1 MLKVVN
7 ISRQYSWYLKIYII
21 LFFSNIFIDFL
32 ICSHPANAQIIPDKT
47 LGTEKSTITTQ
58 NIRELVGG
66 GAIRGGNLFHSFQ
79 EFNVNQGQQ
88 VYFTNPAGI
97 NNILTRVTGN
107 HVSEILGTLGI
118 DGTANLFL
126 INPNGIVFGKNAQLD
141 IAGSFVA
148 STVNAIKLGENGL
161 FSATEPQNSNL
172 LTIQP
177 TALFSN
183 ALHQQQA
190 EISVE
195 GNLTIGSRQTLTLQ
209 GDIVTNTGSLT
220 VPGGT
225 VQILGN
231 QVSLLN
237 NATINT
243 DAINNG
249 NGGTVIIKANDL
261 TRFEG
266 NISARGGDNSGNG
279 GFVEVSGG
287 RVEFAGTVDTSA
299 SNGSF
304 GRLLLDPKDILI
316 QSGGTFSGQSVSQA
330 LALNNVSLQAGNDIT
345 VDDDITGVGENNLNL
360 EAGRSLTINPNRS
373 IILNGGNFNAKIN
386 DENAIA
392 TVRDPGVAQFIMN
405 PGSQILT
412 NGGNATITSGKF
424 GQTSQINTTNASII
438 SAKSS
443 GNGGDI
449 ALNAINDITT
459 GNLISGFFNIP
470 NITDSINSGDITINS
485 TAGGIT
491 TTNYLLANAQQQ
503 AGDISLL
510 AAGNLSLNAA
520 GDFPRSGNIAS
531 IGDTPGKITFT
542 SGNILSGKN
551 IRIVNA
557 NLGADKGNDITLTAR
572 SIFLDTTSIFA
583 LARGKGR
590 GGDMVLNATDDVVMR
605 TSDIGTNSDAALPVN
620 LPTGASGDAGDFT
633 LNARRLSVS
642 QDPTAFFPFRATSIS
657 TGTDANTTGNAGN
670 LTINA
675 SESVELIGRQPT
687 TPILT
692 PSQLVSQLLQG
703 TGVGISTNAFGSGNA
718 GKLTVNTGR
727 LVLRDAGGITTFPVS
742 GNGGDL
748 TINATEILLQNFAGI
763 QTATAGSGQAGN
775 LTINADNVT
784 LTDRSIINATALA
797 GTGNAGNLTLSVKQL
812 NVRDGSIVS
821 SATTGEGNAA
831 TLNLNATDKVEVV
844 GTFADNSSFPSTIAT
859 ASLSPIGNAGPLNI
873 TTGELIVHQGGEIT
887 TGTVGQGNG
896 APITINTRTLQ
907 LDNGRINAST
917 AGAGNGGDIT
927 INATKSVEVAGNGFA
942 DLQEKII
949 NPAYAGTLSLDNFDQ
964 GIVAVSAGQ
973 GKAGNVV
980 IQTPDFLSR
989 NSGIIATTA
998 LGQGQG
1004 GNININTSNTFALDN
1019 SFIGTGTLT
1028 NAESGNVNLTAR
1040 QLTAKGGAQ
1049 VFTTTFGSGKA
1060 GDLTVNALESI
1071 DLIDPS
1077 QQSFGSGLFASSAQ
1091 TASGNGGDININ
1103 IPNGDLN
1110 IRDRATI
1117 SVSALGTGNAGDIN
1131 IDARSIF
1138 LDQGSIT
1145 ATSISGQGG
1154 NINFKVAN
1162 NLLLRN
1168 NSQISTRAG
1177 IENSG
1182 GGNGGNM
1189 DINSGFIVAVPQENS
1204 DITANAFAGN
1214 GGNINITSQ
1223 GIFGLQVSDKL
1234 TPNSDITASSQLG
1247 INGIVNINTP
1257 DVDPTRGLTQL
1268 PSVPTDPANQI
1279 VAGCPSN
1286 EEANFVVS
1294 GRGGLP
1300 EDPRQVLRGQVVL
1313 QDMRVSA
1320 DSPNKFSEQISH
1332 RKVPDAKEQP
1342 PLLKATGWIINQQG
1356 QVELVANITT
1366 QIQPNGGRNK
1376 SDCGNLSN
1384 QP

>member
-1 MLKVVN
+1 MLKIVN
-7 ISRQYSWYLKIYII
+7 IPRQYSWYLKIYII
-21 LFFSNIFIDFL
+21 LFFSNIFTYFLTDF
-32 ICSHPANAQIIPDKT
+32 HPANAQIIPDNT
-47 LGTEKSTITTQ
+47 LGTEKSTITPQ
-58 NIRELVGG
+58 NLRELIGG

-97 NNILTRVTGN
+97 SNILTRVTGN
-107 HVSEILGTLGI
+107 HISKILGTLGI
-118 DGTANLFL
+118 DGAANLFL
-126 INPNGIVFGKNAQLD
+126 INPNGIVFGKNVRLD

-148 STVNAIKLGENGL
+148 STANAIKLGNNGL

-177 TALFSN
+177 TVLFAN

-209 GDIVTNTGSLT
+209 GEIVTNTGSLT

-237 NATINT
+237 NATINI
-243 DAINNG
+243 DALNNG

-299 SNGSF
+299 ANGF
-304 GRLLLDPKDILI
+304 GTLLLDPKDILI
-316 QSGGTFSGQSVSQA
+316 QAGGTVSGQSLSQA
-330 LALNNVSLQAGNDIT
+330 LALNNVSLQANNDIT
-345 VDDDITGVGENNLNL
+345 VDDDITGVGANNLNL

-392 TVRDPGVAQFIMN
+392 TQRDPGVAQFFMN

-412 NGGNATITSGKF
+412 NSGNATITSGKF
-424 GQTSQINTTNASII
+424 GQTSQINTTDASII

-470 NITDSINSGDITINS
+470 NTTDSINSGDITINS
-485 TAGGIT
+485 SAGGIT

-557 NLGADKGNDITLTAR
+557 NLGAGKGNDITLSAR

-583 LARGKGR
+583 LARGTGKG
-590 GGDMVLNATDDVVMR
+590 GNMILNATDDVVMR
-605 TSDIGTNSDAALPVN
+605 TSDIGTNSDAALAVN

-633 LNARRLSVS
+633 LNARRLSIS
-642 QDPTAFFPFRATSIS
+642 QDPTAFFPFRATTIS
-657 TGTDANTTGNAGN
+657 TGTDLNTTGNAGN

-675 SESVELIGRQPT
+675 SESVEIIGRQPT
-687 TPILT
+687 TPVLT

-703 TGVGISTNAFGSGNA
+703 TGVGISTNAFGSGNS

-763 QTATAGSGQAGN
+763 QTATAGSGQAGD
-775 LTINADNVT
+775 LTINSDKVT
-784 LTDRSIINATALA
+784 LTGRSIINATALA

-821 SATTGEGNAA
+821 SATTGEGNGA
-831 TLNLNATDKVEVV
+831 TLTLNATDKVEVV
-844 GTFADNSSFPSTIAT
+844 GNFIDSSLPSQIAT
-859 ASLSPIGNAGPLNI
+859 GSLSPIGNAGPLNI
-873 TTGELIVHQGGEIT
+873 TTGQLIVRQGGEIT
-887 TGTVGQGNG
+887 SGTVGQGNG

-907 LDNGRINAST
+907 LYNGRINAST

-927 INATKSVEVAGNGFA
+927 INANESVEVAGNGFA

-949 NPAYAGTLSLDNFDQ
+949 NPAFAGTLSLDNFDQ

-980 IQTPDFLSR
+980 IQTPNFLTR
-989 NSGIIATTA
+989 NSGIIGTTA
-998 LGQGQG
+998 LDQGQG
-1004 GNININTSNTFALDN
+1004 GNITINTSNIFELNN

-1028 NAESGNVNLTAR
+1028 NAESGNVNLTVR

-1071 DLIDPS
+1071 DLFDPS
-1077 QQSFGSGLFASSAQ
+1077 PQGFGSGLFASSAQ
-1091 TASGNGGDININ
+1091 TASGKGGDININ
-1103 IPNGDLN
+1103 ISNGDLK

-1117 SVSALGTGNAGDIN
+1117 SVSALGTGNAGDVN

-1145 ATSISGQGG
+1145 ATSVSGQGG
-1154 NINFKVAN
+1154 NINLKVAN

-1177 IENSG
+1177 TENSG

-1189 DINSGFIVAVPQENS
+1189 DINSRFIVAVPQENS

-1214 GGNINITSQ
+1214 GGNINITTQ
-1223 GIFGLQVSDKL
+1223 GIFGLQVSDEL

-1247 INGIVNINTP
+1247 INGTININTP
-1257 DVDPTRGLTQL
+1257 DVDPSRGLTQL

-1286 EEANFVVS
+1286 EEANFVIS

-1313 QDMRVSA
+1313 QDMRVGA
-1320 DSPNKFSEQISH
+1320 DSPNKLSGQISN
-1332 RKVPDAKEQP
+1332 RKVPDIKGQS
-1342 PLLKATGWIINQQG
+1342 PLIEATGWIINQQG
-1356 QVELVANITT
+1356 QVELVSNTHEVKLSY
-1366 QIQPNGGRNK
+1366 GRNK
-1376 SDCGNLSN
+1376 GDCGN
-1384 QP
+1384 

>member
-1 MLKVVN
+1 MLKLKN
-7 ISRQYSWYLKIYII
+7 ISRQYSKYIKISAI
-21 LFFSNIFIDFL
+21 LFFSNIFTYSLTCFN
-32 ICSHPANAQIIPDKT
+32 PVNAQIIPDNT
-47 LGTEKSTITTQ
+47 LGAEKSTITPQ
-58 NIRELVGG
+58 NTRELIGG

-79 EFNVNQGQQ
+79 EFNINQGEQ
-88 VYFTNPAGI
+88 VYFANPAGI
-97 NNILTRVTGN
+97 SNILTRVTGN
-107 HVSEILGTLGI
+107 NISKIFGTLGV
-118 DGTANLFL
+118 DGAANLFL
-126 INPNGIVFGKNAQLD
+126 INPNGIIFGKNAQLN
-141 IAGSFVA
+141 IAGSFLA
-148 STVNAIKLGENGL
+148 STANAIKLGENGL

-172 LTIQP
+172 LTINP
-177 TALFSN
+177 KVLFSN

-190 EISVE
+190 EINVA
-195 GNLTIGSRQTLTLQ
+195 GNLTLGTGQNLTLQ
-209 GDIVTNTGSLT
+209 GDKIISTGSLT

-225 VQILGN
+225 VQLLGN

-237 NATINT
+237 NANINT
-243 DAINNG
+243 DALKNG

-279 GFVEVSGG
+279 GFVEISGG

-299 SNGSF
+299 VNGF
-304 GRLLLDPKDILI
+304 GTFLLEPKDILI
-316 QSGGTFSGQSVSQA
+316 QPGGTVSGQSLSQ
-330 LALNNVSLQAGNDIT
+330 LLRLNNVNLQANNDIT
-345 VDDDITGVGENNLNL
+345 VDDDITGVGANNLNL
-360 EAGRSLTINPNRS
+360 EAGRSLTIAPNRS

-392 TVRDPGVAQFIMN
+392 TERDPGVAQFFMN
-405 PGSQILT
+405 SGSQILT
-412 NGGNATITSGKF
+412 NGGNAIITSGTF

-459 GNLISGFFNIP
+459 GRLISGFFNIP
-470 NITDSINSGDITINS
+470 NITDSINSGDITIKS

-491 TTNYLLANAQQQ
+491 TTNYVLANALLQ
-503 AGDISLL
+503 AGDISFL

-531 IGDTPGKITFT
+531 IGDTPGKITFS

-557 NLGADKGNDITLTAR
+557 NLGAGRGNDITLTAR

-590 GGDMVLNATDDVVMR
+590 GGNMILNATDDVVMR
-605 TSDIGTNSDAALPVN
+605 TSDIGTNSDAALAVN
-620 LPTGASGDAGDFT
+620 IPTGASGDAGDLT
-633 LNARRLSVS
+633 LNARRLSIS
-642 QDPTAFFPFRATSIS
+642 QDPTAFFPFKATAIS
-657 TGTDANTTGNAGN
+657 TGTDPNTTGNAGN

-692 PSQLVSQLLQG
+692 PSQLVSQLIRG
-703 TGVGISTNAFGSGNA
+703 TGVGISTNAFGSGNS

-784 LTDRSIINATALA
+784 LTGRSIINATALA
-797 GTGNAGNLTLSVKQL
+797 GTGNAGNLNLSVKQL
-812 NVRDGSIVS
+812 NVRNGSIVS
-821 SATTGEGNAA
+821 SATTAEGNGGRL
-831 TLNLNATDKVEVV
+831 TLNATDGVEVV
-844 GTFADNSSFPSTIAT
+844 GTFADNSSLPSAIAT
-859 ASLSPIGNAGPLNI
+859 GSFNATGGNAGALNI
-873 TTGELIVHQGGEIT
+873 TTGQLIVHQGGEIT
-887 TGTVGQGNG
+887 TATLGQGNG
-896 APITINTRTLQ
+896 AALTINTRTLQ

-917 AGAGNGGDIT
+917 SAAGNGGDIT
-927 INATKSVEVAGNGFA
+927 INATQSVEVAGKGFA
-942 DLQEKII
+942 NLQEKII
-949 NPAYAGTLSLDNFDQ
+949 NPAFAGTLRLDNFDQ
-964 GIVAVSAGQ
+964 GIVAVSAGE
-973 GKAGNVV
+973 GSAGNVV
-980 IQTPDFLSR
+980 IETPNFIAR
-989 NSGIIATTA
+989 NGGIIGTTA

-1004 GNININTSNTFALDN
+1004 GNININSSNTFDLDN
-1019 SFIGTGTLT
+1019 SFIGAGTLT
-1028 NAESGNVNLTAR
+1028 NAQSGNVNLTAR
-1040 QLTAKGGAQ
+1040 QLTAKGGTQ

-1060 GDLTVNALESI
+1060 GDLTVNALKSI

-1077 QQSFGSGLFASSAQ
+1077 QQGFGSGLFASSAQ
-1091 TASGNGGDININ
+1091 TAAGNGGDININ

-1110 IRDRATI
+1110 IRNRATI
-1117 SVSALGTGNAGDIN
+1117 SVSALGTGNAGDVN

-1145 ATSISGQGG
+1145 ATSVSGQGG
-1154 NINFKVAN
+1154 NINLKVAN

-1177 IENSG
+1177 TENSG

-1189 DINSGFIVAVPQENS
+1189 DINSGFIIAVPQENS

-1223 GIFGLQVSDKL
+1223 AIFGLQVNNEL

-1247 INGIVNINTP
+1247 INGTININTP
-1257 DVDPTRGLTQL
+1257 DVDPSRGLAQL

-1286 EEANFVVS
+1286 EEANFVIS

-1300 EDPRQVLRGQVVL
+1300 EDPRQVLRGQIVL
-1313 QDMRVSA
+1313 QDMRIGA
-1320 DSPNKFSEQISH
+1320 DSPNKSGQISN

-1342 PLLKATGWIINQQG
+1342 PLLEATGWIINQQG
-1356 QVELVANITT
+1356 QVELVANTT
-1366 QIQPNGGRNK
+1366 QVQPDGGRNK
-1376 SDCGNLSN
+1376 SDCGNLSA

>member
-7 ISRQYSWYLKIYII
+7 IPRQYSWYLKIYII
-21 LFFSNIFIDFL
+21 LFFSNIFTYFFTDFY
-32 ICSHPANAQIIPDKT
+32 PANAQIIPDNT
-47 LGTEKSTITTQ
+47 LGSEKSTITPQ
-58 NIRELVGG
+58 NIHELIGG

-97 NNILTRVTGN
+97 SNILTRVTGN
-107 HVSEILGTLGI
+107 HISKIFGTLGI
-118 DGTANLFL
+118 DGTANLFF
-126 INPNGIVFGKNAQLD
+126 INPNGIVFGKNVRLD

-148 STVNAIKLGENGL
+148 STANAIRLGENGL

-177 TALFSN
+177 TVLFAN

-209 GDIVTNTGSLT
+209 GEIVTNTGSLT

-231 QVSLLN
+231 QVNLLK

-243 DAINNG
+243 DALNNG

-299 SNGSF
+299 ANGF
-304 GRLLLDPKDILI
+304 GTLLLDLKDILI
-316 QSGGTFSGQSVSQA
+316 QAGGTVSGQSLSQA
-330 LALNNVSLQAGNDIT
+330 LALNNVSLQANNDIT
-345 VDDDITGVGENNLNL
+345 VDDDITGVRANNLNL

-392 TVRDPGVAQFIMN
+392 TQRDPGIAQFFMN

-412 NGGNATITSGKF
+412 NGGNATITSGN
-424 GQTSQINTTNASII
+424 GQNNQINTTDASII

-443 GNGGDI
+443 GNGGNI
-449 ALNAINDITT
+449 TLNAINDITT

-485 TAGGIT
+485 SAGGIT

-503 AGDISLL
+503 AGNISLT

-542 SGNILSGKN
+542 SGNILSSKN

-557 NLGADKGNDITLTAR
+557 NLGAGKGNDITLTAD

-590 GGDMVLNATDDVVMR
+590 GGNMILNAIDDVVMR
-605 TSDIGTNSDAALPVN
+605 TSDIGTNSDAALAVN

-642 QDPTAFFPFRATSIS
+642 QDPTAFFPFKATTIS

-675 SESVELIGRQPT
+675 LESVEVIGRQPT

-727 LVLRDAGGITTFPVS
+727 LVLRDAGGISTFPVS

-763 QTATAGSGQAGN
+763 QTATAGSGQAGD

-784 LTDRSIINATALA
+784 LTNRSIINATALA

-821 SATTGEGNAA
+821 SATTGEGNGA

-844 GTFADNSSFPSTIAT
+844 GNFADNSSFPSQIAT
-859 ASLSPIGNAGPLNI
+859 GSLSPIGNAGVLNI
-873 TTGELIVHQGGEIT
+873 TTGQLIVRQGGEIT
-887 TGTVGQGNG
+887 SATVGQGNG
-896 APITINTRTLQ
+896 APITINTRRLQ
-907 LDNGRINAST
+907 LDNARINAST
-917 AGAGNGGDIT
+917 AGTGNGGDIT
-927 INATKSVEVAGNGFA
+927 INASESVEVAGNGFA

-949 NPAYAGTLSLDNFDQ
+949 NPIYAGTLSPANFNQ
-964 GIVAVSAGQ
+964 GIVAVSTGQ

-980 IQTPDFLSR
+980 IQTPNFLTR
-989 NSGIIATTA
+989 NSGLIATTA

-1004 GNININTSNTFALDN
+1004 GNITLNSSNNFELDN

-1040 QLTAKGGAQ
+1040 QLIAKGGAQ

-1060 GDLTVNALESI
+1060 GDLIVNGFESI

-1110 IRDRATI
+1110 IGDRATV

-1131 IDARSIF
+1131 IDARAIS
-1138 LDQGSIT
+1138 LNRGSIA

-1154 NINFKVAN
+1154 NINLKVAN

-1177 IENSG
+1177 TENSG
-1182 GGNGGNM
+1182 GGNGGNIN
-1189 DINSGFIVAVPQENS
+1189 INSKFITAVPLENS

-1214 GGNINITSQ
+1214 GGDINITTQ
-1223 GIFGLQVSDKL
+1223 GIFGLQVNDKL

-1257 DVDPTRGLTQL
+1257 DVDPSRGLTQL
-1268 PSVPTDPANQI
+1268 PSVPTDPSNQI

-1286 EEANFVVS
+1286 EEANFVIS

-1313 QDMRVSA
+1313 QDMRIGA
-1320 DSPNKFSEQISH
+1320 DFPNKSGQISH
-1332 RKVPDAKEQP
+1332 RKVPEIKGQP
-1342 PLLKATGWIINQQG
+1342 PLLEATGWMINQQG
-1356 QVELVANITT
+1356 QVELVANTT
-1366 QIQPNGGRNK
+1366 QIQPDGGRSK
-1376 SDCGNLSN
+1376 SDCGNLSY

>member
-1 MLKVVN
+1 MLKLVN
-7 ISRQYSWYLKIYII
+7 IPRQYYWYLKIYII
-21 LFFSNIFIDFL
+21 LFFSNIFIYFL
-32 ICSHPANAQIIPDKT
+32 TYSHPANAQIIPDKT
-47 LGTEKSTITTQ
+47 LGTEKSTITPQ

-97 NNILTRVTGN
+97 NNILARVTGN
-107 HVSEILGTLGI
+107 HISKILGTLGI
-118 DGTANLFL
+118 DGAANLFL
-126 INPNGIVFGKNAQLD
+126 INPNGIVFGKNARLD

-148 STVNAIKLGENGL
+148 STANAIKLGENGL

-177 TALFSN
+177 TVLFAN

-190 EISVE
+190 EVSVE

-299 SNGSF
+299 ANGF
-304 GRLLLDPKDILI
+304 GTLLLDPKDILI
-316 QSGGTFSGQSVSQA
+316 QAGGTVSGQSLSQA
-330 LALNNVSLQAGNDIT
+330 LALNNVSLQANNDIT
-345 VDDDITGVGENNLNL
+345 VDDDITGVEANNLNL

-392 TVRDPGVAQFIMN
+392 TERDSGVAQFLMN

-424 GQTSQINTTNASII
+424 GQSSQNHTNDASII

-443 GNGGDI
+443 GNGGNI

-470 NITDSINSGDITINS
+470 NIIDSINSGDITINS

-503 AGDISLL
+503 AGNISLL

-557 NLGADKGNDITLTAR
+557 NLGAGRGNDITLTAR

-590 GGDMVLNATDDVVMR
+590 GGNMILNATDDVVMR
-605 TSDIGTNSDAALPVN
+605 TSDIGTNSDAALAVN
-620 LPTGASGDAGDFT
+620 IPTGASGDAGDFT

-642 QDPTAFFPFRATSIS
+642 QDPAAFFPFRATSIG

-675 SESVELIGRQPT
+675 SESVEIIGRQPT

-692 PSQLVSQLLQG
+692 SSQLVSQLLQG
-703 TGVGISTNAFGSGNA
+703 TGVGISTNAFGSGNS

-727 LVLRDAGGITTFPVS
+727 LVLRDAGGISTFPVS

-775 LTINADNVT
+775 LTINADKVT

-812 NVRDGSIVS
+812 NVHDGSIVS

-844 GTFADNSSFPSTIAT
+844 GNFADNSSLPSTIAT
-859 ASLSPIGNAGPLNI
+859 GSLSPIGNAGPLNI
-873 TTGELIVHQGGEIT
+873 RTGQLIVRQGGEIT
-887 TGTVGQGNG
+887 TATVGQGNG

-927 INATKSVEVAGNGFA
+927 INATESVEVAGNGFA

-980 IQTPDFLSR
+980 IQTPNFLSR

-1004 GNININTSNTFALDN
+1004 GNININSSNTFELDN
-1019 SFIGTGTLT
+1019 SFIGTGTLS

-1077 QQSFGSGLFASSAQ
+1077 QQGFGSGLFASSAQ

-1103 IPNGDLN
+1103 LSNGDLN
-1110 IRDRATI
+1110 IRDRASI

-1138 LDQGSIT
+1138 LYQGSIT
-1145 ATSISGQGG
+1145 ATSVSGQGG
-1154 NINFKVAN
+1154 NINLKVAN

-1189 DINSGFIVAVPQENS
+1189 DINSEFITAVPRENS

-1257 DVDPTRGLTQL
+1257 DINPTRGLTQL

-1320 DSPNKFSEQISH
+1320 DSLNKLSEQISH
-1332 RKVPDAKEQP
+1332 RKVPDIKGEP
-1342 PLLKATGWIINQQG
+1342 PLLEATGWMINQLG

-1366 QIQPNGGRNK
+1366 QIQPDGGRNK

>member
-1 MLKVVN
+1 MLKLIN
-7 ISRQYSWYLKIYII
+7 IFRQSYWYLKISQGL
-21 LFFSNIFIDFL
+21 LFCNIFTYVFA
-32 ICSHPANAQIIPDKT
+32 SFYPANAQIIPDNT
-47 LGTEKSTITTQ
+47 LETEKSTISHQ
-58 NIRELVGG
+58 NTRELIGG
-66 GAIRGGNLFHSFQ
+66 GAIRRDNIFHSFQ
-79 EFNVNQGQQ
+79 EFNINQGQQ
-88 VYFTNPAGI
+88 VYFANPVGI

-107 HVSEILGTLGI
+107 HTSKIFGTLGV
-118 DGTANLFL
+118 DGAANLFL
-126 INPNGIVFGKNAQLD
+126 INPNGIIFGKNARLD
-141 IAGSFVA
+141 IAGSFTA
-148 STVNAIKLGENGL
+148 STANAIELGTDGL
-161 FSATEPQNSNL
+161 FSATEPQKSNL

-177 TALFSN
+177 TAFFPN
-183 ALHQQQA
+183 ALHQPQA
-190 EISVE
+190 EISNQ
-195 GNLTIGSRQTLTLQ
+195 GNLTIGTGQTLTLQ
-209 GDIVTNTGSLT
+209 GDIVTNNGFLT

-225 VQILGN
+225 VQLLGN

-237 NATINT
+237 NAKINT
-243 DAINNG
+243 DAVNNG

-261 TRFEG
+261 TRFAG
-266 NISARGGDNSGNG
+266 NISARGGENSGKG
-279 GFVEVSGG
+279 GFVEVSGS

-299 SNGSF
+299 VNGF
-304 GRLLLDPKDILI
+304 GTLLLDPKDILI
-316 QSGGTFSGQSVSQA
+316 QAGGTVSGQSLSQA
-330 LALNNVSLQAGNDIT
+330 LALNNVNLLANNDIT
-345 VDDDITGVGENNLNL
+345 VDDDITGIGANNLNL
-360 EAGRSLTINPNRS
+360 EAGRSLTINPNHS

-392 TVRDPGVAQFIMN
+392 TVRDPGVAQFLMN

-424 GQTSQINTTNASII
+424 GQNSQINTTDASII

-443 GNGGDI
+443 GNGGNI
-449 ALNAINDITT
+449 TLNAINDITT

-470 NITDSINSGDITINS
+470 NITDSINSGNITINS
-485 TAGGIT
+485 SAGGIT

-503 AGDISLL
+503 AGDISLT

-531 IGDTPGKITFT
+531 IGDIPGKITFT

-557 NLGADKGNDITLTAR
+557 NLGAGIGNDITLTAR
-572 SIFLDTTSIFA
+572 SIFLDTTSLFA
-583 LARGKGR
+583 LARGTGKG
-590 GGDMVLNATDDVVMR
+590 GNMILNATDDVVMR
-605 TSDIGTNSDAALPVN
+605 TSDIGTNSDAALAVN

-633 LNARRLSVS
+633 LNVRRLSVS
-642 QDPTAFFPFRATSIS
+642 QDPTAFFPFRATTIS

-675 SESVELIGRQPT
+675 SESVEVIGRQPT

-748 TINATEILLQNFAGI
+748 TINAREILLQNFAGI

-775 LTINADNVT
+775 LTINANNVT
-784 LTDRSIINATALA
+784 LTNRSIINATALA

-821 SATTGEGNAA
+821 SATTGEGNGA

-844 GTFADNSSFPSTIAT
+844 GNFADNSSLPSQIAT
-859 ASLSPIGNAGPLNI
+859 GSLSPIGNAGALNI
-873 TTGELIVHQGGEIT
+873 TTGELLVRQGGEIT
-887 TGTVGQGNG
+887 SATVGQGNG
-896 APITINTRTLQ
+896 APITINSRTLQ

-917 AGAGNGGDIT
+917 IGAGNGGDIT
-927 INATKSVEVAGNGFA
+927 INASESVEVAGNGFA

-949 NPAYAGTLSLDNFDQ
+949 NPAYAGTLSLANFDQ

-980 IQTPDFLSR
+980 IQTPNFLSR

-1004 GNININTSNTFALDN
+1004 GNITLDSNNTFELDN

-1060 GDLTVNALESI
+1060 GDLTVNGFESI

-1077 QQSFGSGLFASSAQ
+1077 QQGFGSGLFASSAQ

-1110 IRDRATI
+1110 IRDRAII
-1117 SVSALGTGNAGDIN
+1117 SVSALGTGNAGDVN
-1131 IDARSIF
+1131 IDARAIF
-1138 LDQGSIT
+1138 LEQGSIT
-1145 ATSISGQGG
+1145 ATSVSGQGG
-1154 NINFKVAN
+1154 NINLKVAN

-1177 IENSG
+1177 TENTG
-1182 GGNGGNM
+1182 GGNGGNIN
-1189 DINSGFIVAVPQENS
+1189 INSKFITAVPQENS

-1214 GGNINITSQ
+1214 GGDINITTQ
-1223 GIFGLQVSDKL
+1223 GIFGLQVNDKL

-1257 DVDPTRGLTQL
+1257 DVDPSRGLTQL
-1268 PSVPTDPANQI
+1268 PSIPTDPSNQI

-1286 EEANFVVS
+1286 EEANFVIS

-1300 EDPRQVLRGQVVL
+1300 EDPRQILRGQVIL

-1320 DSPNKFSEQISH
+1320 DSPNKSGQISH
-1332 RKVPDAKEQP
+1332 RKVPEIKEQP
-1342 PLLKATGWIINQQG
+1342 PLLEATGWIINQQG
-1356 QVELVANITT
+1356 QMELVANTT
-1366 QIQPNGGRNK
+1366 QVQPDGAKNK
-1376 SDCGNLSN
+1376 SECGNLSK
-1384 QP
+1384 

>member
-1 MLKVVN
+1 MLKLKTFY
-7 ISRQYSWYLKIYII
+7 RQYSWYFKIFTI
-21 LFFSNIFIDFL
+21 LFVSNIFTYSLTCFN
-32 ICSHPANAQIIPDKT
+32 PVNAQIIPDNT
-47 LGTEKSTITTQ
+47 LGNEKSTITPQ
-58 NIRELVGG
+58 NIRELIGG
-66 GAIRGGNLFHSFQ
+66 GAIRGSNLFHSFQ
-79 EFNVNQGQQ
+79 EFNINEGEQ
-88 VYFTNPAGI
+88 VYFVNPAGI
-97 NNILTRVTGN
+97 SNILTRVTGN
-107 HVSEILGTLGI
+107 NLSKIFGILGV
-118 DGTANLFL
+118 DGAANLFL
-126 INPNGIVFGKNAQLD
+126 INPNGIIFGKNAQLD
-141 IAGSFVA
+141 IAGSFLA
-148 STVNAIKLGENGL
+148 STANAIKLGENGL
-161 FSATEPQNSNL
+161 FSATKPQNSNL
-172 LTIQP
+172 LTIKP

-183 ALHQQQA
+183 AFHQQQA
-190 EISVE
+190 EINVA
-195 GNLTIGSRQTLTLQ
+195 GDLTLGTGQTLTLQ
-209 GDIVTNTGSLT
+209 GDKITSTGSLI

-225 VQILGN
+225 VQLLGN

-237 NATINT
+237 NAKINT
-243 DAINNG
+243 DALKNG

-261 TRFEG
+261 THFEG
-266 NISARGGDNSGNG
+266 NISARGGENSGNG
-279 GFVEVSGG
+279 GFVEISGS

-299 SNGSF
+299 VNGF
-304 GRLLLDPKDILI
+304 GTFLLDPQDILI
-316 QSGGTFSGQSVSQA
+316 QPGGTVSGQSLSQA
-330 LALNNVSLQAGNDIT
+330 LVLNNVSLQANNDIT
-345 VDDDITGVGENNLNL
+345 VDDDITGLGANNLNL

-392 TVRDPGVAQFIMN
+392 TERDPGVAQFFMN

-424 GQTSQINTTNASII
+424 GQTSQINTTDASII
-438 SAKSS
+438 SAKSG
-443 GNGGDI
+443 GNGGNI

-470 NITDSINSGDITINS
+470 NTTDSNNSGDITINS

-531 IGDTPGKITFT
+531 IGDIPGKITFT
-542 SGNILSGKN
+542 SGNILSGHN

-583 LARGKGR
+583 LARGTGKG
-590 GGDMVLNATDDVVMR
+590 GNMILNATDDVIMR
-605 TSDIGTNSDAALPVN
+605 TSDIGTNSDAALAVN

-633 LNARRLSVS
+633 LNARRLSIS
-642 QDPTAFFPFRATSIS
+642 QDPTAFFPFRGTSIS
-657 TGTDANTTGNAGN
+657 TGTDENTTGNAGN

-675 SESVELIGRQPT
+675 SESVELIGRQLT

-692 PSQLVSQLLQG
+692 PSQLVSQLIQG
-703 TGVGISTNAFGSGNA
+703 TGVGISTNAFGSGNS

-727 LVLRDAGGITTFPVS
+727 LVLQDAGGISTFPVS

-775 LTINADNVT
+775 LTINADNIT

-844 GTFADNSSFPSTIAT
+844 GTFADNSSFPSSIAT

-887 TGTVGQGNG
+887 TATVGQGNG

-949 NPAYAGTLSLDNFDQ
+949 NPAYAGTLSLANFDQ

-980 IQTPDFLSR
+980 IQTLDFLSR

-1004 GNININTSNTFALDN
+1004 GNININSSNTFALDN

-1138 LDQGSIT
+1138 FDQGSIT
-1145 ATSISGQGG
+1145 ATSVSGQGG

-1247 INGIVNINTP
+1247 INGTVNINTP

-1286 EEANFVVS
+1286 ESANFVIS

-1320 DSPNKFSEQISH
+1320 DSPNKSEQISH
-1332 RKVPDAKEQP
+1332 RKVPDIKGQP
-1342 PLLKATGWIINQQG
+1342 PLLEATGWMINQLG

-1366 QIQPNGGRNK
+1366 QIQPDGGRNK
-1376 SDCGNLSN
+1376 SDCGN
-1384 QP
+1384 

>member
-7 ISRQYSWYLKIYII
+7 IPKHYSGYLKIYII
-21 LFFSNIFIDFL
+21 LFFSNIFIYFL
-32 ICSHPANAQIIPDKT
+32 TCSHPANAQIIPDKT
-47 LGTEKSTITTQ
+47 LGTEKSTITPQ
-58 NIRELVGG
+58 NLRELVGG
-66 GAIRGGNLFHSFQ
+66 GAIRGSNLFHSFQ
-79 EFNVNQGQQ
+79 EFNVNQGEQ
-88 VYFTNPAGI
+88 VYFTNPIGI

-107 HVSEILGTLGI
+107 HISKILGTLGI
-118 DGTANLFL
+118 DGAANLFL
-126 INPNGIVFGKNAQLD
+126 INPNGIVFGKNARLD

-148 STVNAIKLGENGL
+148 STANAIKLGENGL

-177 TALFSN
+177 TVLFAN
-183 ALHQQQA
+183 TLHQQQA

-316 QSGGTFSGQSVSQA
+316 QAGGTISGQSLSQA
-330 LALNNVSLQAGNDIT
+330 LALNNVSLQANNDIT
-345 VDDDITGVGENNLNL
+345 VNDDITGVGANNLNL

-373 IILNGGNFNAKIN
+373 IILNGGNLNVKIN

-392 TVRDPGVAQFIMN
+392 TQRDPGVAQFFMN

-424 GQTSQINTTNASII
+424 GQNSQIHTTNASII

-470 NITDSINSGDITINS
+470 NITDSISSGDITINS

-557 NLGADKGNDITLTAR
+557 NLGAGRGNDITLTAR

-590 GGDMVLNATDDVVMR
+590 GGNMILNATDDVVMR
-605 TSDIGTNSDAALPVN
+605 TSDIGTNSDAALAVN

-633 LNARRLSVS
+633 LNARRLSIS
-642 QDPTAFFPFRATSIS
+642 QDPTAFFPFRGTSIS

-675 SESVELIGRQPT
+675 SESVELIGRQLT

-727 LVLRDAGGITTFPVS
+727 LLLRDAGGISTFPVS

-748 TINATEILLQNFAGI
+748 TINAIEILLQNFAGI

-775 LTINADNVT
+775 LTINADKVT
-784 LTDRSIINATALA
+784 LTNRSIIDAAALA

-844 GTFADNSSFPSTIAT
+844 GTFADNSSLPSAIAT

-873 TTGELIVHQGGEIT
+873 TTGQLIVRQGGEIT
-887 TGTVGQGNG
+887 TATVGQGNG

-927 INATKSVEVAGNGFA
+927 INATDSVEVAGNGFA

-980 IQTPDFLSR
+980 IQTPNFLSR

-998 LGQGQG
+998 LNQGQG
-1004 GNININTSNTFALDN
+1004 GNININTSNTFELDN

-1040 QLTAKGGAQ
+1040 QLTGKGGAQ

-1060 GDLTVNALESI
+1060 GDLTVNAFESI

-1077 QQSFGSGLFASSAQ
+1077 QQGFGSGLFASSAQ

-1117 SVSALGTGNAGDIN
+1117 SVSALGTGNAGDVN

-1145 ATSISGQGG
+1145 ATSVSGQGG

-1223 GIFGLQVSDKL
+1223 GIFGLQVSDEL
-1234 TPNSDITASSQLG
+1234 TQNSDITASSQLG

-1320 DSPNKFSEQISH
+1320 DSPNKSEQISH
-1332 RKVPDAKEQP
+1332 RKVPDIKGQP
-1342 PLLKATGWIINQQG
+1342 PLLEATGWMINQLG

-1366 QIQPNGGRNK
+1366 QIQPDGGRNK
-1376 SDCGNLSN
+1376 SDCGNLSEF
-1384 QP
+1384 

>member
-1 MLKVVN
+1 MFKVIN
-7 ISRQYSWYLKIYII
+7 IHRQYSRYLKIYTI
-21 LFFSNIFIDFL
+21 LFLSNIFTYFITCFY
-32 ICSHPANAQIIPDKT
+32 PANAQIIPDNT

-58 NIRELVGG
+58 NIRELISG
-66 GAIRGGNLFHSFQ
+66 GAIRDKNLFHSFQ

-88 VYFTNPAGI
+88 VYFANLTGI
-97 NNILTRVTGN
+97 SNIITSVTGN
-107 HVSEILGTLGI
+107 HLSKIFGTLGV
-118 DGTANLFL
+118 DGAANLFL
-126 INPNGIVFGKNAQLD
+126 INPNGIIFGKNARLD
-141 IAGSFVA
+141 IAGSFTA
-148 STVNAIKLGENGL
+148 STANAIKLGKDKL
-161 FSATEPQNSNL
+161 FSTREPQKSNL
-172 LTIQP
+172 LTIKP

-183 ALHQQQA
+183 ILHQLQA
-190 EISVE
+190 EISNQ
-195 GNLTIGSRQTLTLQ
+195 GNLTIGTGQTLTLQ
-209 GDIVTNTGSLT
+209 GDIITSTGSLT

-225 VQILGN
+225 VQLLGN

-237 NATINT
+237 DAKINT
-243 DAINNG
+243 DALKNG

-261 TRFEG
+261 THFEG

-316 QSGGTFSGQSVSQA
+316 QPGGTFSGQSVSQA
-330 LALNNVSLQAGNDIT
+330 LALNNVSLQASNDIT
-345 VDDDITGVGENNLNL
+345 VDDDITGIGANSLSL

-373 IILNGGNFNAKIN
+373 IILNGGNLNAKIN

-392 TVRDPGVAQFIMN
+392 TERDSGVAQFFMN

-412 NGGNATITSGKF
+412 NGGNTTITSGTF
-424 GQTSQINTTNASII
+424 GQTSQINTTDAFII

-459 GNLISGFFNIP
+459 GDLISGFFNIP

-503 AGDISLL
+503 AGDISLT
-510 AAGNLSLNAA
+510 AAGNLSLNAR

-557 NLGADKGNDITLTAR
+557 NLGAGIGNDITLTAR
-572 SIFLDTTSIFA
+572 SIFLDTTSLFA

-590 GGDMVLNATDDVVMR
+590 GGNMILNATDDIVMR
-605 TSDIGTNSDAALPVN
+605 TSDIGTNSDAALAVN

-633 LNARRLSVS
+633 LNTRRLSVS

-675 SESVELIGRQPT
+675 SESVELIGRQLT

-692 PSQLVSQLLQG
+692 PSQLVSQLIQG
-703 TGVGISTNAFGSGNA
+703 TGVGISTNAFGSGNS

-727 LVLRDAGGITTFPVS
+727 LVLGDAGGISTFPVS

-784 LTDRSIINATALA
+784 LTDRSIIDAAALA

-844 GTFADNSSFPSTIAT
+844 GTFADNSSLPSTIAT

-927 INATKSVEVAGNGFA
+927 INATKSGEVAGNGFA

-949 NPAYAGTLSLDNFDQ
+949 NPAYAGTLSLANFDQ

-1004 GNININTSNTFALDN
+1004 GNININSSNTFELDN

-1060 GDLTVNALESI
+1060 GDLTVNAFESI
-1071 DLIDPS
+1071 NLINPS
-1077 QQSFGSGLFASSAQ
+1077 QQGFGSGLFASSAQ

-1131 IDARSIF
+1131 IDARAIS
-1138 LDQGSIT
+1138 LNRGSIT
-1145 ATSISGQGG
+1145 ATSVSGQGG
-1154 NINFKVAN
+1154 NINLKVAN
-1162 NLLLRN
+1162 NLFLRN
-1168 NSQISTRAG
+1168 NSQISTRTG
-1177 IENSG
+1177 TENSG
-1182 GGNGGNM
+1182 GGNGGNIN
-1189 DINSGFIVAVPQENS
+1189 INSEFITAVPQENS

-1214 GGNINITSQ
+1214 GGDINITTQ
-1223 GIFGLQVSDKL
+1223 GIFGLQVNDKL

-1247 INGIVNINTP
+1247 INGIVNIITP
-1257 DVDPTRGLTQL
+1257 DVDPSRGLTQL

-1286 EEANFVVS
+1286 EEANFVIS

-1300 EDPRQVLRGQVVL
+1300 EDPRQILRGQVVL

-1320 DSPNKFSEQISH
+1320 DSPNKLSEQISH
-1332 RKVPDAKEQP
+1332 RKVPDIKGQP
-1342 PLLKATGWIINQQG
+1342 PLLEATGWMINRLG

-1366 QIQPNGGRNK
+1366 QIQPDGGRNK
-1376 SDCGNLSN
+1376 SDCGNLSD

>member
-1 MLKVVN
+1 M
-7 ISRQYSWYLKIYII
+7 KIYTI
-21 LFFSNIFIDFL
+21 LFTYFFTCF
-32 ICSHPANAQIIPDKT
+32 HPANAQIIPDNT
-47 LGTEKSTITTQ
+47 LRTEKSIISPQ
-58 NIRELVGG
+58 NIRELIGG

-88 VYFTNPAGI
+88 VYFANPAGI
-97 NNILTRVTGN
+97 SNILTRVTGN
-107 HVSEILGTLGI
+107 HISKIFGTLGV
-118 DGTANLFL
+118 DGAANLFL
-126 INPNGIVFGKNAQLD
+126 INPNGIIFGKNARLD
-141 IAGSFVA
+141 IAGSFTA
-148 STVNAIKLGENGL
+148 STANEIKLGTNGL
-161 FSATEPQNSNL
+161 FSATEPQKSDL

-183 ALHQQQA
+183 ALHQPQA
-190 EISVE
+190 EINNQ
-195 GNLTIGSRQTLTLQ
+195 GNLKIGTGQTLTLQ
-209 GDIVTNTGSLT
+209 GDIITSNGSLI

-225 VQILGN
+225 VQLLGN
-231 QVSLLN
+231 QVNLLN
-237 NATINT
+237 DAKINT
-243 DAINNG
+243 DAVNNG

-261 TRFEG
+261 THFAG
-266 NISARGGDNSGNG
+266 NISARGGDNGNG

-299 SNGSF
+299 ANGF
-304 GRLLLDPKDILI
+304 GTLLLDPKDIFI
-316 QSGGTFSGQSVSQA
+316 QPGGTVSGQSLSQA
-330 LALNNVSLQAGNDIT
+330 LALNNVSLQANNDIT
-345 VDDDITGVGENNLNL
+345 VDDDITGIRANNLNL

-392 TVRDPGVAQFIMN
+392 TERDSGVAQFLMN

-424 GQTSQINTTNASII
+424 GQTSQINTTDASII

-449 ALNAINDITT
+449 TLNVINDITT
-459 GNLISGFFNIP
+459 GNLISGFFNIA

-491 TTNYLLANAQQQ
+491 TTNYVLANAQQQ

-510 AAGNLSLNAA
+510 ATGNLSLNA
-520 GDFPRSGNIAS
+520 GGNFPRSGNIAS

-542 SGNILSGKN
+542 SGDILSGKN

-590 GGDMVLNATDDVVMR
+590 GGNMILNATDDVVMR
-605 TSDIGTNSDAALPVN
+605 TSDIGTNSDAALAVN

-633 LNARRLSVS
+633 LNARRLSIS
-642 QDPTAFFPFRATSIS
+642 QDPTAFFPFKATTIS

-675 SESVELIGRQPT
+675 SESVEVIGRQPT

-718 GKLTVNTGR
+718 GKLRVNTGR
-727 LVLRDAGGITTFPVS
+727 LVLRDAGGISTFPVS

-763 QTATAGSGQAGN
+763 ETATVGSGQAGD

-784 LTDRSIINATALA
+784 LTNRSIINATALA

-844 GTFADNSSFPSTIAT
+844 GNFADNSSFPTSIAT

-873 TTGELIVHQGGEIT
+873 TTGKLIVDQGGEIT
-887 TGTVGQGNG
+887 TATVGQGNG
-896 APITINTRTLQ
+896 APITINTHTLQ
-907 LDNGRINAST
+907 LNNGRINAST
-917 AGAGNGGDIT
+917 VGAGNGGNIT
-927 INATKSVEVAGNGFA
+927 INASESVEVAGNGFA
-942 DLQEKII
+942 DLQDKII
-949 NPAYAGTLSLDNFDQ
+949 NPAYARTLSLANFDQ

-980 IQTPDFLSR
+980 IQTPNFLTR

-1004 GNININTSNTFALDN
+1004 GNITLDSSNTLELDN

-1077 QQSFGSGLFASSAQ
+1077 QQGFGSGLFASSAQ

-1110 IRDRATI
+1110 IGDRATI

-1131 IDARSIF
+1131 IDARAIS
-1138 LDQGSIT
+1138 LNQGSIT
-1145 ATSISGQGG
+1145 STSVSGQGG
-1154 NINFKVAN
+1154 NINLKVAN

-1177 IENSG
+1177 TENSG
-1182 GGNGGNM
+1182 GGNGGNIN
-1189 DINSGFIVAVPQENS
+1189 INSKFILAVPSENS

-1214 GGNINITSQ
+1214 GGDIDITTQ
-1223 GIFGLQVSDKL
+1223 DIFGLQVNDKL
-1234 TPNSDITASSQLG
+1234 TLNSDITASSQLG

-1257 DVDPTRGLTQL
+1257 DIDPSRGLTQL
-1268 PSVPTDPANQI
+1268 PSVPTNPANQI

-1286 EEANFVVS
+1286 EEANFVIS

-1300 EDPRQVLRGQVVL
+1300 EDPRQVLHGQVVL
-1313 QDMRVSA
+1313 QDMRIGAES
-1320 DSPNKFSEQISH
+1320 FSDKSGQISN
-1332 RKVPDAKEQP
+1332 RKVADAKEQP
-1342 PLLKATGWIINQQG
+1342 PLLEATGWMINQRG
-1356 QVELVANITT
+1356 QIELVANTS
-1366 QIQPNGGRNK
+1366 QVQPDGGRNK

-1384 QP
+1384 